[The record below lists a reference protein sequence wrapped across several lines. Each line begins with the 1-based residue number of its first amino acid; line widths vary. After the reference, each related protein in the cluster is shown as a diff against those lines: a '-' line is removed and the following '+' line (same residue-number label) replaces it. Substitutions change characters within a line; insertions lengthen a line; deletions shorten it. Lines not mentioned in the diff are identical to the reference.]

1 MNTLHASLLRLRAAA
16 QSPPGRGLEHEGAGD
31 GLDTSFTMLITFAVL
46 SVLFPFFICG
56 WRYYSPCAE
65 EKYKLEHKKWAEAV
79 KLRKESKK
87 ASRKASKELA
97 AARSSRKD
105 STGASKSRA

>member
-1 MNTLHASLLRLRAAA
+1 MNTLQASLLRLRAAA
-16 QSPPGRGLEHEGAGD
+16 RQRGRGLEHEGAGE
-31 GLDTSFTMLITFAVL
+31 GLDTSYTMLITFAVL
-46 SVLFPFFICG
+46 SIVLPVMLCT
-56 WRYYSPCAE
+56 WRYYSPCAD

-79 KLRKESKK
+79 KRRKESKK

-97 AARSSRKD
+97 AARSSRKN